1 MISTSICSTSDYYSS
16 SDIEYDDVD
25 DDVVKAA
32 PQHFSSIK
40 ETNLILQTL
49 LQYQH
54 VSSLISSTIKSQHS
68 MRLFKLVQ
76 ENHLSN
82 EIFIR
87 ANAILHK
94 FLLSICTNEID
105 ESILIACLSLA
116 TKLNE
121 HSTHSNIT
129 LFNSS
134 SLITNE
140 NLICNKLDWDID
152 ILTPINYVEAILL
165 HVLNY
170 SIKDR
175 LRQLTYELIV
185 LCLTGYFW
193 VFTDSHVDVLY
204 RNDGDP
210 TTRCRNVSLTNMT
223 KTNRKFGHFDC
234 DTPRELLISTLS
246 AAKKI
251 DSNIDFIIWLG
262 DATSHLAH
270 SSDTILTVNQYFS
283 QELRKH
289 FRKTLVIPVLGNHDV
304 VLKTNRSTRFIQFY
318 NETKYNLLLNDDDA
332 LRTFLKGG
340 YYSLNFRPLKNKPQ
354 TVLRFIALNTAM
366 FQPQYMDYFDSNEP
380 NEQIEWFN
388 KTMFEAHN
396 LNNRILLLAHVP
408 FGINE
413 NLLYKFYHIKYEQ
426 KLLSIIN
433 QYSSNIIMCLSA
445 HRHQDLF
452 RVYSSLNITM
462 GIIGHPSISPI
473 GYLSQPSI
481 RKYSYDRKSL
491 ILTDYEQYSLN
502 LHAAERTQKDQWTF
516 SYRFSSWYHQSKEL
530 TSKNL
535 LQLIYLIRT
544 NSFYL
549 KRFLLTKHYTEK
561 IVLTNHRIVQTLC
574 ALTLFNFDE
583 FMSCTRVLEKKGVQY
598 DNIAFNNSLESKS
611 HTDETKKFW
620 HEKMKHLFHLYDV
633 DRDGSITPIDFE
645 ILADKLS
652 TLVGQDDGK
661 RREDYANARKT
672 LCQEIMRA
680 DANLDGK
687 VTLEEWLNFHENLAN
702 ELRKPDT
709 NPEVLEQISQRINTA
724 FNMLDLNHDGYIAI
738 DEWIKTCEFFGVD
751 EKTAEKSF
759 HQITEQDKLEEDR
772 AKQLFF
778 EYLKTDDPNH
788 ISNCCL
794 CFL

>member
-1 MISTSICSTSDYYSS
+1 MLKVDYWKRDEITMNINTWLKKYSL
-16 SDIEYDDVD
+16 
-25 DDVVKAA
+25 
-32 PQHFSSIK
+32 
-40 ETNLILQTL
+40 LIW
-49 LQYQH
+49 
-54 VSSLISSTIKSQHS
+54 V
-68 MRLFKLVQ
+68 LFVC
-76 ENHLSN
+76 
-82 EIFIR
+82 F
-87 ANAILHK
+87 
-94 FLLSICTNEID
+94 
-105 ESILIACLSLA
+105 
-116 TKLNE
+116 
-121 HSTHSNIT
+121 IT
-129 LFNSS
+129 LYVKVE
-134 SLITNE
+134 LKRNE
-140 NLICNKLDWDID
+140 EKL
-152 ILTPINYVEAILL
+152 TEG
-165 HVLNY
+165 H
-170 SIKDR
+170 
-175 LRQLTYELIV
+175 
-185 LCLTGYFW
+185 FW

-204 RNDGDP
+204 RHDGDP
-210 TTRCRNVSLTNMT
+210 STRCRNVSLNNMI
-223 KTNRKFGHFDC
+223 KKNRKFGHFDC
-234 DTPRELLISTLS
+234 DTPNELLISTLS

-262 DATSHLAH
+262 DATSHL
-270 SSDTILTVNQYFS
+270 SQSDDTILSVNENFS

-289 FRKTLVIPVLGNHDV
+289 FPKTLVIPVLGNHDV
-304 VLKTNRSTRFIQFY
+304 ILKANRSTRFIQFY
-318 NETKYNLLLNDDDA
+318 KETKYNLLLNDDNA
-332 LRTFLKGG
+332 LPTFLKGG
-340 YYSLNFRPLKNKPQ
+340 YYSIRFRTLINKRQ
-354 TVLRFIALNTAM
+354 TFLRFIALNTAM

-380 NEQIEWFN
+380 NEQIMWFN
-388 KTMFEAHN
+388 KTMFDAHN
-396 LNNRILLLAHVP
+396 LNDRVLLLAHVP

-426 KLLSIIN
+426 RLLSIIN
-433 QYSSNIIMCLSA
+433 KYSSNIIMCLSA

-452 RVYSSLNITM
+452 RVYSSLNTTM

-491 ILTDYEQYSLN
+491 ILTDYEQYSFN
-502 LHAAERTQKDQWTF
+502 VHEAERTQKDVWTF

-535 LQLIYLIRT
+535 FQLIYLIRAKP
-544 NSFYL
+544 FYL
-549 KRFLLTKHYTEK
+549 KRFLLTKHYTEN
-561 IVLTNHRIVQTLC
+561 IILTNHRIVQTLC

-583 FMSCTRVLEKKGVQY
+583 FLSCTRKLEKKGVQY
-598 DNIAFNNSLESKS
+598 DNIAFNNSLENNS
-611 HTDETKKFW
+611 HVNEQLIEYRIIYR
-620 HEKMKHLFHLYDV
+620 HA
-633 DRDGSITPIDFE
+633 DRDGSITPADFE

-652 TLVGQDDGK
+652 TLVGQDDVH

-709 NPEVLEQISQRINTA
+709 DPEVLEHISQRINTT
-724 FNMLDLNHDGYIAI
+724 FNMLDLNHDGFIAI
-738 DEWIKTCEFFGVD
+738 DEWIKTCQFFGVD

-759 HQITEQDKLEEDR
+759 YQITKQDKLEEDK